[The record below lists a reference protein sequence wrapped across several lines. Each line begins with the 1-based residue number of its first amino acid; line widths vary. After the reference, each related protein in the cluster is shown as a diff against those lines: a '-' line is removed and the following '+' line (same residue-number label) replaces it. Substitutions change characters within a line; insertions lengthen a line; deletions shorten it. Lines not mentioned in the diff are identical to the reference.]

1 MRIGVAKNIGVV
13 TLTAMNNF
21 INNYGNRL
29 QNYAVHYIASIIG
42 TDVKNYVNCKS
53 DIKLKMFV
61 YITMHKGV
69 NAAKRYIIF
78 NHFDKNV
85 KNNYVYQQE
94 MNKESKYNYFI
105 CGSDQIWNP
114 EYAGRPFMFAA
125 FAPPEKRI
133 AYAASFGVSEIPEH
147 KKEIYTRYLNEMKA
161 ISVREEDGAK
171 IVKELTGRDVPVL
184 IDPTLMLDKEDW
196 QKVSKKPKYKI
207 SDKYILT
214 YFLGEIS
221 EKRNSYIENIAK
233 NNGLQIIRL
242 EEHVPNKY
250 WYGTGPAEFIWLIEH
265 CSLMCTDSFHG
276 SVFSV
281 LMDVP
286 FIVFE
291 REDKLKAMSSRIDT
305 LLSTLRLEDRRF
317 NNQIGEEIFKKE
329 YAHIPEILKTERDK
343 AIDFLKNAMELE

>member
-1 MRIGVAKNIGVV
+1 MKKIGII
-13 TLTAMNNF
+13 TLYGL
-21 INNYGNRL
+21 NNYGNRL
-29 QNYAVHYIASIIG
+29 QNYATKYVLNHLICDVSNITELSSINFRVLFKGFLYPILNGKKKLEGKRVLSFYRFNKKHIG
-42 TDVKNYVNCKS
+42 YRCLNEKA
-53 DIKLKMFV
+53 I
-61 YITMHKGV
+61 G
-69 NAAKRYIIF
+69 RY
-78 NHFDKNV
+78 NH
-85 KNNYVYQQE
+85 
-94 MNKESKYNYFI
+94 FI

-114 EYAGRPFMFAA
+114 EYAGKPFMFAI
-125 FAPPEKRI
+125 FAPPKKRI
-133 AYAASFGVSEIPEH
+133 SYAASFGVSDMPEN
-147 KKEIYTRYLNEMKA
+147 KKEIYTKYLNEMKA
-161 ISVREEDGAK
+161 ISVREEAGAK
-171 IVKELTGRDVPVL
+171 IVKELTGQDVPVL

-207 SDKYILT
+207 GDKYILT

-242 EEHVPNKY
+242 EEHIPNKY

-291 REDKLKAMSSRIDT
+291 REDEIKAMSSRIDT

-317 NNQIGEEIFKKE
+317 NNQSSEEIFKKE

-343 AIDFLKNAMELE
+343 AIHFLKNAMELE